1 MLVREPTVN
10 ASPPTEPAIV
20 EPRRSTR
27 PTRKP
32 NWMGT
37 GEFAMAITSEIP
49 DWQKRVDCL
58 KSILLTAPENVHAN
72 IYNAIVSVISS
83 QT

>member
-1 MLVREPTVN
+1 MFTYRVTVN

-58 KSILLTAPENVHAN
+58 KSLLLTAPESVHAD
-72 IYNAIVSVISS
+72 IFKAIVLVISS